1 MKRRTAWMLVAAVA
15 AVALGAAAVGALALL
30 LRSQG
35 GGSAWSSGSYL
46 YLGLEGEIPEN
57 PAPDLGSIFGGRP
70 TPLRTIVESLDRAA
84 ADPDVKGV
92 MLRVGSLTTSWGRV
106 QEIRDA
112 ILRFR
117 ESGRPAYA
125 HVEFCGN
132 REYYLASACSKVYAV
147 PTGILNVSGLAAE
160 ITFFRNT
167 LDKLGIEA
175 QFEAVGKYKNSP
187 NQFTEA
193 GLTEPH
199 REQMEALLDGLFE
212 QYLTGIAS
220 GRSKTEDEVR
230 ELLDRGLFDASQ
242 ALEAGLVDEL
252 LYRDQVEDQLN
263 GAQRL
268 SPRRYVGKSS
278 RLGIFGG
285 PKVALIYAVG
295 DIMPGE
301 SQNGVVSGASVAGA
315 DTISRALRQAR
326 RNSSIKAIVVRVD
339 SPGGSGTASDV
350 IWREIGLAREAKPV
364 VVSMGD
370 VAASG
375 GYYIAMGS
383 SAIVAQPGTITGS
396 IGVYGGKFS
405 LKGLYD
411 KLGVSKAILTRGKHA
426 DMFSEYRAWNEDER
440 RRFRGIQEAFY
451 EDFVKKVAD
460 GRGKTY
466 EQVHEVAQG
475 RIWTGEEALRLGLV
489 DRLGGLDAA
498 LAVAKEKAGIAADE
512 ETQWVVLPEPKGWFG
527 TFLERDD
534 DTLMSELP
542 PDLRLVMRWAQVLSR
557 EPPLLRLPFEISV
570 R

>member
-35 GGSAWSSGSYL
+35 GSAWSSGSYL

-57 PAPDLGSIFGGRP
+57 PTPDLGSFFGARP
-70 TPLRTIVESLDRAA
+70 TGLRTIVESLDRAA

-92 MLRVGSLTTSWGRV
+92 MLRVGLLTTSWGRV
-106 QEIRDA
+106 QEVRDA

-132 REYYLASACSKVYAV
+132 KEYYLATACSKIYAV
-147 PTGILNVSGLAAE
+147 PTGILTVSGLAAE
-160 ITFFRNT
+160 ITFFRDT

-175 QFEAVGKYKNSP
+175 QFEAVGKYKNAP

-199 REQMEALLDGLFE
+199 REQMGALLDGLFE

-252 LYRDQVEDQLN
+252 LYRDQVEAQLD
-263 GAQRL
+263 GAQRV
-268 SPRRYVGKSS
+268 SPNRYVGEGS

-301 SQNGVVSGASVAGA
+301 SQDGAFGGASSVGA
-315 DTISRALRQAR
+315 DTVSRALRQAR

-364 VVSMGD
+364 VISMGD

-383 SAIVAQPGTITGS
+383 SAIVAQPGTLTGS
-396 IGVYGGKFS
+396 IGVYGGKFN

-411 KLGVSKAILTRGKHA
+411 KLGVTKAILTRGKHA

-440 RRFRGIQEAFY
+440 RQFRRIQEAFY
-451 EDFVKKVAD
+451 EDFLKKVAD
-460 GRGKTY
+460 GRGKTK

-475 RIWTGEEALRLGLV
+475 RVWTGEDALRLGLV

-498 LAVAKEKAGIAADE
+498 LAVAKEKAGIAAE
-512 ETQWVVLPEPKGWFG
+512 EKTQWVVLPEPKGWLG
-527 TFLERDD
+527 TLLERDG

-542 PDLRLVMRWAQVLSR
+542 PDLRLVMRWAQALSQ